1 MMKKLLAILAA
12 CSMITFAMAG
22 CGDKKSDDD
31 EKESSSS
38 SSVSESSEDE
48 SEEESSKDESSE
60 EESSDEES
68 SDEESSEAGL
78 SGEESSD
85 SSSAA
90 SGPSIVEA
98 GQVDPAVLGDWYSE
112 DLGGSFCFDDKNVV
126 SMGMDY
132 SSIMYFNAD
141 KELVMPDS
149 SGTEISVPVDY
160 DGSTLSVS
168 YSDDTE
174 GASMELMT
182 LVRTDAANPDSL
194 DGNYELIDGELYDS
208 LITALFSDT
217 DTTISMAVSGENLY
231 IKMTV
236 CEYTADGEKLE
247 MFGDGL
253 SLFGIASQE
262 EAVLDYTVSGDS
274 LSMTDASGESMDF
287 TKVTY

>member
-12 CSMITFAMAG
+12 CSMITVAMAG

-48 SEEESSKDESSE
+48 SEEESSE

-78 SGEESSD
+78 SEDESSD

-90 SGPSIVEA
+90 SGPSTVEA

-112 DLGGSFCFDDKNVV
+112 ELGGSFCFDDKNVV

-132 SSIMYFNAD
+132 SLIMYFNAD

-149 SGTEISVPVDY
+149 SGAEISVPVDY

-168 YSDDTE
+168 YSDDIE
-174 GASMELMT
+174 GSSMELMT

-194 DGNYELIDGELYDS
+194 DGNYELVDGELYDS

-217 DTTISMAVSGENLY
+217 DTTISMAVSGEKLY
-231 IKMTV
+231 IKMAV
-236 CEYTADGEKLE
+236 CEYTADGEKME

-253 SLFGIASQE
+253 SLFGMASQE

-274 LSMTDASGESMDF
+274 LSMTDTSGESMDF